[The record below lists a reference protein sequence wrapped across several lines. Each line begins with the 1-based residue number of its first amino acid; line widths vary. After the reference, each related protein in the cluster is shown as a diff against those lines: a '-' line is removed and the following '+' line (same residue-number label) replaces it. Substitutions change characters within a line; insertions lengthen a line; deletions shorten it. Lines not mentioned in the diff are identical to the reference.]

1 MEQGDRLLA
10 WEKQLASRLDEAP
23 SLFGP
28 SLSALS
34 HGLGQMASLGAS
46 GSLGNMDSCAC
57 KATCALLC
65 DCVCHCTE
73 CKTTCGLQG
82 AASVSPLLS
91 FQRQMP
97 GVFQLHT
104 LRNPHTVRTKART
117 PQVSTERLLFAVPT
131 ASRTMGTQEHQFEL
145 CTHSTDD

>member
-1 MEQGDRLLA
+1 MQDASKWKPLAQPPWTSPMEQGDRLLA

-65 DCVCHCTE
+65 DCVCHCAE

-97 GVFQLHT
+97 GVSGALW
-104 LRNPHTVRTKART
+104 R
-117 PQVSTERLLFAVPT
+117 
-131 ASRTMGTQEHQFEL
+131 
-145 CTHSTDD
+145 C